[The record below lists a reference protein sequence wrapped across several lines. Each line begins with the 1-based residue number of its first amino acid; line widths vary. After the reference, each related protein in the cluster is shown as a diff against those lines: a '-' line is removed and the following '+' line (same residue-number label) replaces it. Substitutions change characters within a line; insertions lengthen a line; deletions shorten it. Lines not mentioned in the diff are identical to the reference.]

1 MNSHDIYKILD
12 LLPHRYPLLLIDRV
26 LDYTIDEKLTA
37 IKNVSVNEPFFQ
49 GHFPGRPIMP
59 GVLLLESMAQASAI
73 LFYESLGEKKPKGD
87 VIYLF
92 VGVDKARFKR
102 PVEPGDQLLI
112 NTSIKRKMRN
122 IWKFD
127 CVATVGDDVCCTSE
141 VMCTYKEV

>member
-1 MNSHDIYKILD
+1 MDSHDIYKILE

-26 LDYTIDEKLTA
+26 LDYEIDGSLTA
-37 IKNVSVNEPFFQ
+37 LKNVTVNEPFFQ

-59 GVLLLESMAQASAI
+59 GVLILESMAQASAI
-73 LFYESLGEKKPKGD
+73 LFYESLGDKKPQGN

-102 PVEPGDQLLI
+102 PVEPGDQLI
-112 NTSIKRKMRN
+112 ITTTIARKMRN

-127 CVATVGDDVCCTSE
+127 CVAKVGDEVCCTCE
-141 VMCTYKEV
+141 VMCTYKEM

>member
-1 MNSHDIYKILD
+1 MNSHDIYKILE

-26 LDYTIDEKLTA
+26 LDYEIDNSLTA
-37 IKNVSVNEPFFQ
+37 IKNVTVNEPFFQ

-59 GVLLLESMAQASAI
+59 GVLLLESMAQASAV
-73 LFYESLGEKKPKGD
+73 LFYESLGENKPEGN

-102 PVEPGDQLLI
+102 PVEPGDQLTI
-112 NTSIKRKMRN
+112 TTTIKRKMRN

-127 CVATVGDDVCCTSE
+127 CVVKVDDHTCCTCE
-141 VMCTYKEV
+141 VMCTYKEL